1 MSITKKD
8 LYFQYVRRLTS
19 LQEGL
24 GVKINDT
31 PVDVHNVVD
40 ATKIEFVAWCDDKDN
55 EKWDMML
62 DSAKSCAEM
71 RLNDAGYKTNILK
84 HFEIV
89 DKTNNAELL
98 DKITYFLQ
106 GGYVDLTINDDGFLY
121 DVNPD
126 YYIIIDGDVTVDG
139 KHTIISSFRLKDG
152 NITIYDIY
160 NEIHEIVGDVDI
172 FNVAKIL
179 A

>member
-8 LYFQYVRRLTS
+8 LYFQYVIRLTGIT
-19 LQEGL
+19 EGL
-24 GVKINDT
+24 GIKISDVS
-31 PVDVHNVVD
+31 VDVHNVVD
-40 ATKIEFVAWCDDKDN
+40 ATNSIFVAWCDDKDN

-71 RLNDAGYKTNILK
+71 RLNDAGYNTNILK
-84 HFEIV
+84 HFEI

-126 YYIIIDGDVTVDG
+126 YYIIIDGDVTADG
-139 KHTIISSFRLKDG
+139 KHTIVSSFRLKDG
-152 NITIYDIY
+152 NITVYDIY

-172 FNVAKIL
+172 FNVAKII

>member
-8 LYFQYVRRLTS
+8 LYFQYVIRLTGIT
-19 LQEGL
+19 EGL
-24 GVKINDT
+24 GIKISDVS
-31 PVDVHNVVD
+31 VDVHNVVD

-71 RLNDAGYKTNILK
+71 RLNDAGYETNILK
-84 HFEIV
+84 HFEI

-152 NITIYDIY
+152 NITVYDIY

>member
-1 MSITKKD
+1 MSISKKD
-8 LYFQYVRRLTS
+8 LYFQYVIRLTGIT
-19 LQEGL
+19 EGL
-24 GVKINDT
+24 GIKISDVS
-31 PVDVHNVVD
+31 VDVHNVVD

-71 RLNDAGYKTNILK
+71 RLNDAGYETNILK
-84 HFEIV
+84 HFEI

-126 YYIIIDGDVTVDG
+126 YYIIIDGDVTIDG

>member
-8 LYFQYVRRLTS
+8 VYFQYVIRLTGIT
-19 LQEGL
+19 EGL
-24 GVKINDT
+24 GIKISDVS
-31 PVDVHNVVD
+31 VDVHNVVD

-71 RLNDAGYKTNILK
+71 RLNDAGYNTNILK
-84 HFEIV
+84 HFEI

>member
-1 MSITKKD
+1 MSMTKKD
-8 LYFQYVRRLTS
+8 VYFQYIIRLTGIT
-19 LQEGL
+19 EGL
-24 GVKINDT
+24 GIKISDVS
-31 PVDVHNVVD
+31 VDVHNVVD

-71 RLNDAGYKTNILK
+71 RLNDAGYETNILK
-84 HFEIV
+84 HFEI

-126 YYIIIDGDVTVDG
+126 YYIIIDGDFTVDG

>member
-8 LYFQYVRRLTS
+8 LYFQYIIRLTGIT
-19 LQEGL
+19 EGL
-24 GVKINDT
+24 GIKISD
-31 PVDVHNVVD
+31 VSIDVHNVVD
-40 ATKIEFVAWCDDKDN
+40 ATKIKFLVWGDDKDN

-71 RLNDAGYKTNILK
+71 RLVDAGYETNILK
-84 HFEIV
+84 HFEI

-106 GGYVDLTINDDGFLY
+106 NGYVDLTINDDGFLY

-126 YYIIIDGDVTVDG
+126 YYIIIDGDVTIDG

-160 NEIHEIVGDVDI
+160 HDIHEIVGDVDI

>member
-1 MSITKKD
+1 
-8 LYFQYVRRLTS
+8 
-19 LQEGL
+19 
-24 GVKINDT
+24 
-31 PVDVHNVVD
+31 
-40 ATKIEFVAWCDDKDN
+40 
-55 EKWDMML
+55 MML

-71 RLNDAGYKTNILK
+71 RLNDAGYNTNILK
-84 HFEIV
+84 HFEI

-152 NITIYDIY
+152 NITVYDIY

>member
-8 LYFQYVRRLTS
+8 LYFQYVRRLIS
-19 LQEGL
+19 IQDGL
-24 GVKINDT
+24 GIKISDVS
-31 PVDVHNVVD
+31 VDVHNVVD

-84 HFEIV
+84 HFEI

-121 DVNPD
+121 DVNTD

-139 KHTIISSFRLKDG
+139 KHTIVSSFRLKDG
-152 NITIYDIY
+152 NITVYDIY

-172 FNVAKIL
+172 FNVANIL

>member
-1 MSITKKD
+1 MSISKKD
-8 LYFQYVRRLTS
+8 LYFQYVIRLTGIT
-19 LQEGL
+19 EGL
-24 GVKINDT
+24 GIKISDVS
-31 PVDVHNVVD
+31 VDVHNVVD

-71 RLNDAGYKTNILK
+71 RLNDAGYNTNILK
-84 HFEIV
+84 HFEI

-126 YYIIIDGDVTVDG
+126 YYIIIDGDVTIDG

>member
-8 LYFQYVRRLTS
+8 LYFQYVIRLTGIT
-19 LQEGL
+19 EGL
-24 GVKINDT
+24 GIKISDVS
-31 PVDVHNVVD
+31 VDVHNVVD

-55 EKWDMML
+55 AKWDMML
-62 DSAKSCAEM
+62 DSAKSCAEI
-71 RLNDAGYKTNILK
+71 RLNDAGYETNILK
-84 HFEIV
+84 HFEI

-152 NITIYDIY
+152 NITVYDIY

>member
-1 MSITKKD
+1 MSMTKKD
-8 LYFQYVRRLTS
+8 VYFQYIIRLTGIT
-19 LQEGL
+19 EGL
-24 GVKINDT
+24 GIKISDVS
-31 PVDVHNVVD
+31 VDVHNVVD
-40 ATKIEFVAWCDDKDN
+40 ATKIEFVTWCDDKDN

-71 RLNDAGYKTNILK
+71 RLNDAGYETNILK
-84 HFEIV
+84 HFEI

-126 YYIIIDGDVTVDG
+126 YYIIIDGDVTIDG

>member
-1 MSITKKD
+1 MSMTKKD
-8 LYFQYVRRLTS
+8 VYFQYVIRLTGIT
-19 LQEGL
+19 EGL
-24 GVKINDT
+24 GIKISDVS
-31 PVDVHNVVD
+31 VDVHNVVD

-71 RLNDAGYKTNILK
+71 RLNDAGYETNILK
-84 HFEIV
+84 HFEI

-152 NITIYDIY
+152 NITVYDIY

>member
-1 MSITKKD
+1 MSISKKD
-8 LYFQYVRRLTS
+8 LYFQYVIRLTGIT
-19 LQEGL
+19 EGL
-24 GVKINDT
+24 GIKISDVS
-31 PVDVHNVVD
+31 VDVHNVVD
-40 ATKIEFVAWCDDKDN
+40 ATKIEFVTWCDDKDN
-55 EKWDMML
+55 TKWDMML

-71 RLNDAGYKTNILK
+71 RLNDAGYNTNILK
-84 HFEIV
+84 HFEI

-152 NITIYDIY
+152 NITVYDIY